1 MNIKSI
7 GRNDPCPCG
16 SGKKFKQC
24 CQNKQENQSET
35 AKTRQLENIP
45 TLFAKAR
52 QASLQNDFI
61 TAEKNYNEI
70 LTINSKHI
78 LTLNNL
84 GILKQNQGDHTA
96 AITFFKRALKI
107 EPSAATH
114 SNLSTSLI
122 ALELKDE
129 AIQHLKTAILM
140 NPGDHIAHANIGII
154 YCSQD
159 NYKDGYLHLNK
170 SIQINPNFPISLYNL
185 ACFLMRQGK
194 YKKAQDYFKRAIE
207 IQPNTITYQNYLF
220 CLCFNEKAFP
230 HPYLDI
236 AKEFEKLYFK
246 QRSFMFN
253 KWPNSSDINTSQLK
267 IGFVSGDLRNH
278 PVGFF
283 IENIIY
289 ALNKN
294 KTMLFAYSNSTLET
308 ELTLRVKPNFNKWYI
323 VKSLTDEQLAQQIYN
338 DGIDILIDLSGYTAH
353 NRLNMFAYKPAPI
366 QVSWL
371 GFFASTGL
379 SFIDYFI
386 ADPIAIPKDKQF
398 YFSEKIYY
406 MPETRLCFTPPNDD
420 IVAPNDLPLIRN
432 QYITFGCFQNLSKI
446 NDITLP
452 LWSKILKATEGKL
465 LIKSPQL
472 DDPLI
477 KLEFLEY
484 LESFNILED
493 KIILQGHSSREDYLN
508 SYHNVDF
515 MLDTFPYPGG
525 TTTCEALWMGVPT
538 LTLTGNTLLERQG
551 HSMLYNAGLEN
562 WVCTTAEQ
570 YIQKAIDFSKQ
581 IDYLSNLRQNLRQ
594 QVKLSPL
601 MNSERFAL
609 NFEKALFDIWQ
620 QHHKKTI

>member
-24 CQNKQENQSET
+24 CQNKEINNSEA
-35 AKTRQLENIP
+35 AKNRLLESIP
-45 TLFAKAR
+45 DLSSKAR
-52 QASLQNDFI
+52 QATLKNDLMS
-61 TAEKNYNEI
+61 AEKIYLDI
-70 LTINSKHI
+70 LAINPKHI
-78 LTLNNL
+78 QTLNNL
-84 GILKQNQGDHTA
+84 GLLKQGQGDNA
-96 AITFFKRALKI
+96 SAIIYLEKVVKL

-114 SNLSTSLI
+114 SNLGISLM
-122 ALELKDE
+122 ALERKEE
-129 AIQHLKTAILM
+129 AIKHLKLAIEI
-140 NPGDHIAHANIGII
+140 NPGDYIAHTNLGII
-154 YCSQD
+154 YCSRN
-159 NYKDGYLHLNK
+159 NYKDGYIHLNK
-170 SIQINPNFPISLYNL
+170 SLQINPNYPVSLYNL
-185 ACFLMRQGK
+185 AAFLMRQGK
-194 YKKAQDYFKRAIE
+194 YKKAEEYFKRTLDLA
-207 IQPNTITYQNYLF
+207 PNYLTYQHYLF
-220 CLCFNEKAFP
+220 CLCFDEKAFP
-230 HPYLDI
+230 YKYLEL
-236 AKEFEKLYFK
+236 AKNFENFYLNK
-246 QRSFMFN
+246 RSFMFD
-253 KWPNSSDINTSQLK
+253 KWPNSSDINASQLK

-308 ELTLRVKPNFNKWYI
+308 ELTLRIKPNFNKWYI

-420 IVAPNDLPLIRN
+420 IATPNKLPLIRN

-570 YIQKAIDFSKQ
+570 YIQKAIEFSKQ

-609 NFEKALFDIWQ
+609 NFENALFDIWQ
-620 QHHKKTI
+620 QHHK

>member
-1 MNIKSI
+1 
-7 GRNDPCPCG
+7 
-16 SGKKFKQC
+16 
-24 CQNKQENQSET
+24 
-35 AKTRQLENIP
+35 
-45 TLFAKAR
+45 
-52 QASLQNDFI
+52 
-61 TAEKNYNEI
+61 
-70 LTINSKHI
+70 
-78 LTLNNL
+78 
-84 GILKQNQGDHTA
+84 
-96 AITFFKRALKI
+96 
-107 EPSAATH
+107 
-114 SNLSTSLI
+114 
-122 ALELKDE
+122 
-129 AIQHLKTAILM
+129 M

-236 AKEFEKLYFK
+236 AKELEKLYFK

-353 NRLNMFAYKPAPI
+353 NRLGVFAHKPAPI
-366 QVSWL
+366 QLSWL
-371 GFFASTGL
+371 GYFASTGL

-386 ADPIAIPKDKQF
+386 TDPVSVPIDKQY
-398 YFSEKIYY
+398 YFSEKVYY
-406 MPETRLCFTPPNDD
+406 LPNTRLCFSPPHHEIATPN
-420 IVAPNDLPLIRN
+420 NLPSIHN
-432 QYITFGCFQNLSKI
+432 GYITFGCFQNLGKI
-446 NDITLP
+446 NDKILT
-452 LWSKILKATEGKL
+452 LWSEILAKTQGKL
-465 LIKSPQL
+465 LIKNPQL
-472 DDPLI
+472 DDDLI
-477 KLEFLEY
+477 KLEFLEH
-484 LESFNILED
+484 LEKFNILEEQL
-493 KIILQGHSSREDYLN
+493 ILQGHSKRVDYFN
-508 SYHNVDF
+508 SYHCVDF

-551 HSMLYNAGLEN
+551 HSMLHNAGLGD
-562 WVCTTAEQ
+562 WVCKTPED
-570 YIQKAIDFSKQ
+570 YVQKAINLSKQ
-581 IDYLSNLRQNLRQ
+581 PDYLTNLRKNLRQ
-594 QVKLSPL
+594 QVIQSPL
-601 MNSERFAL
+601 MDAKRFAHDL
-609 NFEKALFDIWQ
+609 EYALFDIWQ
-620 QHHKKTI
+620 QRPI